1 MLGNAVSGNTYINTI
16 DFDYTHRYVAFG
28 GSSEATNIVP
38 SSSFFP
44 IIGIINDVT
53 GQMIWGK
60 YIAGSGKSF
69 I

>member
-1 MLGNAVSGNTYINTI
+1 MLGNAGSGSTYINTI
-16 DFDYTHRYVAFG
+16 DYDYTHYYIAFG
-28 GSSEATNIVP
+28 GSSEASNIVP
-38 SSSFFP
+38 SSSFYP
-44 IIGIINDVT
+44 IIGIMSDIT